1 MQKESMKQRIY
12 INDVAVRDGF
22 QIEKNII
29 STETKIALIDAL
41 SETGIAKIETTSFV
55 HPKLV
60 PNMADAAEVLA
71 NIKRVA
77 DVTYSVLVPNLKG
90 MERAIATHNAQGRI
104 DEINVVMSASE
115 THNRAN
121 VNRTCEES
129 FADFA
134 IMVKMASEAD
144 IRINGTVSTSFGCPF
159 EGYVPQTRV
168 MGFAKRYVDL
178 GFNGVTL
185 ADTTGMANPAQVE
198 RLSAAAVAQFRNIE
212 LTLHFH
218 NTRGMGLANVVAGIR
233 AGIVHYDGSLAGLG
247 GCPFAPGATG
257 NICTEDMVNMLEDM
271 DFDTGVDLDKLL
283 AAAVKM
289 PAIVGHDV
297 TGQVMRAGKTMH
309 LHAVPEKL
317 YTQ

>member
-1 MQKESMKQRIY
+1 VKQRIF

-41 SETGIAKIETTSFV
+41 SDTGIAKIETTSFV

-60 PNMADAAEVLA
+60 PNMADAVEVLA

-90 MERAIATHNAQGRI
+90 MERAITTHNAQGRI
-104 DEINVVMSASE
+104 DEINVVVSVSE
-115 THNRAN
+115 THNLAN
-121 VNRTCEES
+121 VNRTCDES

-134 IMVKMASEAD
+134 IMARMAKDAG
-144 IRINGTVSTSFGCPF
+144 IRINGSLSTSFGCPF
-159 EGYVPQTRV
+159 EGIVLEARV
-168 MGFAKRYVDL
+168 LDFAKRFVEL
-178 GFNGVTL
+178 GFDGVSL

-198 RLSAAAVAQFRNIE
+198 RLSSAAVKQFPNIE

-218 NTRGMGLANVVAGIR
+218 NTRGMGLANVLAGIR
-233 AGIVHYDGSLAGLG
+233 AGIVHYDGSLSGLG

-271 DFDTGVDLDKLL
+271 DFDTGVDLDRLL
-283 AAAVKM
+283 AAAVKV

-297 TGQVMRAGKTMH
+297 PGQVMRAGKTMH

>member
-1 MQKESMKQRIY
+1 MKQRIY

-29 STETKIALIDAL
+29 STESKIALIDAL

-60 PNMADAAEVLA
+60 PNMADAADVLA
-71 NIKRVA
+71 NIKRVPG
-77 DVTYSVLVPNLKG
+77 VMYSVLVPNLKG
-90 MERAIATHNAQGRI
+90 MERAVATHRSQGKI

-121 VNRTCEES
+121 INRTCEES

-134 IMVKMASEAD
+134 MMVKMAKEAG
-144 IRINGTVSTSFGCPF
+144 IRINGSISTSFGCPF
-159 EGYVPQTRV
+159 EGHVPEARV
-168 MGFAKRYVDL
+168 LGFAKRFKEL
-178 GFNGVTL
+178 GFDGVSL

-198 RLSAAAVAQFRNIE
+198 RLSAAAVAQLPGIE

-271 DFDTGVDLDKLL
+271 GFDTGVDLDKLL

-297 TGQVMRAGKTMH
+297 AGQVMRAGKTMH

>member
-1 MQKESMKQRIY
+1 MKQRIH

-29 STETKIALIDAL
+29 ATETKVALIDAL
-41 SETGIAKIETTSFV
+41 SATGLAKIEVTSFV

-60 PNMADAAEVLA
+60 PNMADAVEVLG
-71 NIKRVA
+71 NIARAPAVS
-77 DVTYSVLVPNLKG
+77 YSVLVPNLKG
-90 MERAIATHNAQGRI
+90 MERAIATHHSGGPI
-104 DEINVVMSASE
+104 DEINVVMSVSE

-121 VNRTCEES
+121 INRTCEES

-134 IMVKMASEAD
+134 VMIGLAKAAG
-144 IRINGTVSTSFGCPF
+144 IRMNGTLSTTFGCPF
-159 EGYVPQTRV
+159 EGHVPEDRV
-168 MGFAKRYVDL
+168 MMFAERYAAL

-185 ADTTGMANPAQVE
+185 ADTTGMANPAQVKRIASE
-198 RLSAAAVAQFRNIE
+198 AVKRLPGLE

-218 NTRGMGLANVVAGIR
+218 NTRGMGLANVVAGID
-233 AGIVHYDGSLAGLG
+233 AGIVSYDGSLAGLG

-271 DFDTGVDLDKLL
+271 GYDTHVDLDLLL

-289 PAIVGHDV
+289 PAIVGHEV
-297 TGQVMRAGKTMH
+297 PGQVMRAGKTLH
-309 LHAVPEKL
+309 LHAVPDKL

>member
-1 MQKESMKQRIY
+1 MKQRIY

-60 PNMADAAEVLA
+60 PNMADAVEVLA

-90 MERAIATHNAQGRI
+90 MERAIATHQSDGKI
-104 DEINVVMSASE
+104 DEINVVVSASE

-121 VNRTCEES
+121 VNRTCDES

-134 IMVKMASEAD
+134 IMVTMAKTAG
-144 IRINGTVSTSFGCPF
+144 IRINGSISTSFGCPF
-159 EGYVPQTRV
+159 EGYVPEDRV
-168 MGFAKRYVDL
+168 LGFARRFADL
-178 GFNGVTL
+178 GFDGVSL

-198 RLSAAAVAQFRNIE
+198 RLSSAAVKQFSNIE

-233 AGIVHYDGSLAGLG
+233 AGIVHYDGSLAGMG

-309 LHAVPEKL
+309 LHAVPGKL

>member
-1 MQKESMKQRIY
+1 MKQRIY

-22 QIEKNII
+22 QIERNFIP
-29 STETKIALIDAL
+29 TETKIALIDSL
-41 SETGIAKIETTSFV
+41 SDTGIAKIEVTSFV

-71 NIKRVA
+71 HIKRVA
-77 DVTYSVLVPNLKG
+77 GVNYSVLVPNVKG
-90 MERAIATHNAQGRI
+90 MERAIATHQGDGKI
-104 DEINVVMSASE
+104 NEINVVLSASE

-134 IMVKMASEAD
+134 VMINMAKDAG
-144 IRINGTVSTSFGCPF
+144 IRMNGTVSTSFGCPF
-159 EGYVPQTRV
+159 EGYVPEARV
-168 MGFAKRYVDL
+168 LGFAQRYVEL
-178 GFNGVTL
+178 GFEGVTL

-198 RLSAAAVAQFRNIE
+198 RMSAEAVKRFPGLP

-218 NTRGMGLANVVAGIR
+218 NTRGMGLANVLAGIR

-271 DFDTGVDLDKLL
+271 DFDTGVDLDLLL

-289 PAIVGHDV
+289 PMVVGHDV
-297 TGQVMRAGKTMH
+297 PGQVMRAGKTLH
-309 LHAVPEKL
+309 LHPVPDKL

>member
-1 MQKESMKQRIY
+1 MKQRIY

-41 SETGIAKIETTSFV
+41 SETGVAKIETTSFV

-60 PNMADAAEVLA
+60 PNMADAVEVLA
-71 NIKRVA
+71 NIKRAA

-90 MERAIATHNAQGRI
+90 MERAVATHQSDGKI
-104 DEINVVMSASE
+104 DEINVVVSASE

-121 VNRTCEES
+121 VNRTCDES

-134 IMVKMASEAD
+134 IMVTMAKTAG
-144 IRINGTVSTSFGCPF
+144 IRINGSISTSFGCPF
-159 EGYVPQTRV
+159 EGYVPEDRV
-168 MGFAKRYVDL
+168 LGFARRFADL
-178 GFNGVTL
+178 GFDGVSL

-198 RLSAAAVAQFRNIE
+198 RLSAAAVKQFSNIE

-218 NTRGMGLANVVAGIR
+218 NTRGMGLANVVAGIK

-271 DFDTGVDLDKLL
+271 DYDTGVDLDRLL

-289 PAIVGHDV
+289 PAIVSHDV

-309 LHAVPEKL
+309 LHAVPGKL

>member
-1 MQKESMKQRIY
+1 MKQRIF

-22 QIEKNII
+22 QIEKTVI
-29 STETKIALIDAL
+29 STETKVALIDAL
-41 SETGIAKIETTSFV
+41 SATGIAKIEATSFV

-60 PNMADAAEVLA
+60 PNMADGVEVLA
-71 NIKRVA
+71 NIQRVKG
-77 DVTYSVLVPNLKG
+77 VVVSVLVPNVKG
-90 MERAIATHNAQGRI
+90 MERAVETHLTRGRI
-104 DEINVVMSASE
+104 DEINVFMSASE

-121 VNRTCEES
+121 VNRTCDES

-134 IMVKMASEAD
+134 VMVRMARDAG
-144 IRINGTVSTSFGCPF
+144 IRMNGTVSTSFGCPF
-159 EGYVPQTRV
+159 EGHVPEDRV
-168 MGFAKRYVDL
+168 LGFAQRYVDL
-178 GFNGVTL
+178 GFDGVTL

-198 RLSAAAVAQFRNIE
+198 RLAGAAVTNCKGVE

-218 NTRGMGLANVVAGIR
+218 NTRSMGLANVVAGIR
-233 AGIVHYDGSLAGLG
+233 AGVFSYDGSLAGLG

-271 DFDTGVDLDKLL
+271 GYDTGVDLDLLL

-297 TGQVMRAGKTMH
+297 PGQVMRAGKTMH
-309 LHAVPEKL
+309 LHAVPQKL

>member
-1 MQKESMKQRIY
+1 MKQRIY

-41 SETGIAKIETTSFV
+41 SGAGINKIETTSFV

-60 PNMADAAEVLA
+60 PNMADAMEVLA
-71 NIKRVA
+71 NIARA
-77 DVTYSVLVPNLKG
+77 PDVTYSVLVPNLKG
-90 MERAIATHNAQGRI
+90 MERAIASHQGPGKI

-129 FADFA
+129 FAEFA
-134 IMVKMASEAD
+134 IMAKMAKAAG

-159 EGYVPQTRV
+159 EGYVPEQRV
-168 MGFAKRYVDL
+168 LGFAQRYADL
-178 GFNGVTL
+178 GFDGVTL

-198 RLSAAAVAQFRNIE
+198 RLSAAAVAQLRGVE

-218 NTRGMGLANVVAGIR
+218 NTRDMGLANVVAGIS
-233 AGIVHYDGSLAGLG
+233 AGIVHYDGSLAGVG

-271 DFDTGVDLDKLL
+271 DFDTGVDLDMLL

-309 LHAVPEKL
+309 LHAVPDKL

>member
-1 MQKESMKQRIY
+1 
-12 INDVAVRDGF
+12 
-22 QIEKNII
+22 
-29 STETKIALIDAL
+29 
-41 SETGIAKIETTSFV
+41 
-55 HPKLV
+55 
-60 PNMADAAEVLA
+60 
-71 NIKRVA
+71 
-77 DVTYSVLVPNLKG
+77 
-90 MERAIATHNAQGRI
+90 
-104 DEINVVMSASE
+104 
-115 THNRAN
+115 
-121 VNRTCEES
+121 
-129 FADFA
+129 
-134 IMVKMASEAD
+134 MVKMAKTAG
-144 IRINGTVSTSFGCPF
+144 IRINGSISTSFGCPF
-159 EGYVPQTRV
+159 EGYVPEDRV
-168 MGFAKRYVDL
+168 LGFARRFADL
-178 GFNGVTL
+178 GFDGVSL

-198 RLSAAAVAQFRNIE
+198 RVSSAAVRQLPNIE

-271 DFDTGVDLDKLL
+271 DYDTGVDLDRLL

-309 LHAVPEKL
+309 LHAVPDKL

>member
-1 MQKESMKQRIY
+1 MKQRIY

-22 QIEKNII
+22 QIEKTVI
-29 STETKIALIDAL
+29 STETKVALIDAL
-41 SETGIAKIETTSFV
+41 SATGIAKIEATSFV

-60 PNMADAAEVLA
+60 PNMADGVEVLA
-71 NIKRVA
+71 NIQRVKG
-77 DVTYSVLVPNLKG
+77 VVYSVLVPNVKG
-90 MERAIATHNAQGRI
+90 MERAVETHLTRGRI
-104 DEINVVMSASE
+104 DEINVFLSASE

-121 VNRTCEES
+121 VNRTCDES

-134 IMVKMASEAD
+134 VMVRMARDAG
-144 IRINGTVSTSFGCPF
+144 IRMNGTVSTSFGCPF
-159 EGYVPQTRV
+159 EGHVPEDRV
-168 MGFAKRYVDL
+168 LGFAQRYVDL
-178 GFNGVTL
+178 GFDGVTL

-198 RLSAAAVAQFRNIE
+198 RLARAAVTNCSGVE

-218 NTRGMGLANVVAGIR
+218 NTRSMGLANVVAGIR
-233 AGIVHYDGSLAGLG
+233 AGVFSYDGSLAGLG

-271 DFDTGVDLDKLL
+271 GYDTGVDLDLLL

-297 TGQVMRAGKTMH
+297 PGQVMRAGKTMH
-309 LHAVPEKL
+309 LHAVPQKL

>member
-1 MQKESMKQRIY
+1 MKQRIF

-22 QIEKNII
+22 QIEKTFIP
-29 STETKIALIDAL
+29 TETKIALIDAL
-41 SETGIAKIETTSFV
+41 SETGLRKIEVTSFV

-71 NIKRVA
+71 HIHRQPEV
-77 DVTYSVLVPNLKG
+77 VYTVLVPNVKG
-90 MERAIATHNAQGRI
+90 MERAVEVHATRGRI
-104 DEINVVMSASE
+104 DEVNVFVSVSE

-121 VNRTCEES
+121 VNRSTDES

-134 IMVKMASEAD
+134 RMMEMARAAGL
-144 IRINGTVSTSFGCPF
+144 RMNGSLSTSFGCPF
-159 EGYVPQTRV
+159 EGHVPEDRV
-168 MGFAKRYVDL
+168 LAFAERYAAL
-178 GFNGVTL
+178 GFHGINI
-185 ADTTGMANPAQVE
+185 ADTTGMANPAQVR
-198 RLSAAAVAQFRNIE
+198 RLCTEAVKRLPGIE
-212 LTLHFH
+212 ITLHFH
-218 NTRGMGLANVVAGIR
+218 NTRGMGLANVVAGIE
-233 AGIVHYDGSLAGLG
+233 AGVASYDGSLGGLG

-271 DFDTGVDLDKLL
+271 GYDTGVDLDKLL

-297 TGQVMRAGKTMH
+297 PGQVMRAGKTLH
-309 LHAVPEKL
+309 LHPVPDKL

>member
-1 MQKESMKQRIY
+1 MKQRIC

-29 STETKIALIDAL
+29 STETKIALIDSL
-41 SETGIAKIETTSFV
+41 SATGIAKIEVTSFV

-60 PNMADAAEVLA
+60 PNMADAVEVLT
-71 NIKRVA
+71 NIKRSA

-90 MERAIATHNAQGRI
+90 MERAIATHNLHGRI
-104 DEINVVMSASE
+104 DEVNVVMSASE

-121 VNRTCEES
+121 VNRTGDES

-134 IMVKMASEAD
+134 IMVSLAKQAG
-144 IRINGTVSTSFGCPF
+144 IRINGTVSTAFGCPF
-159 EGYVPQTRV
+159 EGHVPEQRV
-168 MGFAKRYVDL
+168 LAFAQRYVDL
-178 GFNGVTL
+178 GFDGVTL

-198 RLSAAAVAQFRNIE
+198 RLSSDALSLLSATAF
-212 LTLHFH
+212 TLHFH

-233 AGIVHYDGSLAGLG
+233 AGIVSYDASLAGLG

-283 AAAVKM
+283 AVAVKM
-289 PAIVGHDV
+289 PLIVGHEV

-309 LHAVPEKL
+309 LHPVPAKL

>member
-1 MQKESMKQRIY
+1 MKQRIY

-41 SETGIAKIETTSFV
+41 SETGLAKIETTSFV

-60 PNMADAAEVLA
+60 PNMADAVEVLA
-71 NIKRVA
+71 NIKRAA

-90 MERAIATHNAQGRI
+90 MERAIATHQSGARI
-104 DEINVVMSASE
+104 DEVNVVVSVSE

-121 VNRTCEES
+121 VNRTCDAS
-129 FADFA
+129 FVDFA
-134 IMVKMASEAD
+134 IMVGMAKEAG
-144 IRINGTVSTSFGCPF
+144 IRINGSLSTSFGCPF
-159 EGYVPQTRV
+159 EGYVPESRV
-168 MGFAKRYVDL
+168 LGFAARFADL
-178 GFNGVTL
+178 GFDGVSL

-198 RLSAAAVAQFRNIE
+198 RLSQAAVKQLPNIE

-309 LHAVPEKL
+309 LHAVPDKL

>member
-1 MQKESMKQRIY
+1 MKQRIY

-22 QIEKNII
+22 QIERNFIP
-29 STETKIALIDAL
+29 TETKIALIDSL
-41 SETGIAKIETTSFV
+41 SDTGIAKIEVTSFV

-71 NIKRVA
+71 HIKRVA
-77 DVTYSVLVPNLKG
+77 GVNYSVLVPNVKG
-90 MERAIATHNAQGRI
+90 MERAIATHQGDGKI
-104 DEINVVMSASE
+104 NEINVVLSASE

-134 IMVKMASEAD
+134 VMINMAKDAG
-144 IRINGTVSTSFGCPF
+144 IRMNGIVSTSFGCPF
-159 EGYVPQTRV
+159 EGYVPEARV
-168 MGFAKRYVDL
+168 LGFAQRYVEL
-178 GFNGVTL
+178 GFEGVTL

-198 RLSAAAVAQFRNIE
+198 RMSAEAVKRFPGLP

-218 NTRGMGLANVVAGIR
+218 NTRGMGLANVLAGIR

-271 DFDTGVDLDKLL
+271 DFDTGVDLDLLL

-289 PAIVGHDV
+289 PMVVGHDV
-297 TGQVMRAGKTMH
+297 PGQVMRAGKTLH
-309 LHAVPEKL
+309 LHPVPDKL

>member
-1 MQKESMKQRIY
+1 MKQRIF

-22 QIEKNII
+22 QIEKTVI
-29 STETKIALIDAL
+29 STETKVALIDAL
-41 SETGIAKIETTSFV
+41 SATGIAKIEATSFV

-60 PNMADAAEVLA
+60 PNMADGVEVLA
-71 NIKRVA
+71 NIQRVKG
-77 DVTYSVLVPNLKG
+77 VVVSVLVPNVKG
-90 MERAIATHNAQGRI
+90 MERAVETHLTRGRI
-104 DEINVVMSASE
+104 DEINVFMSASE

-121 VNRTCEES
+121 VNRTCDES

-134 IMVKMASEAD
+134 VMVRMARDAG
-144 IRINGTVSTSFGCPF
+144 IRMNGTVSTSFGCPF
-159 EGYVPQTRV
+159 EGHVPEDRV
-168 MGFAKRYVDL
+168 LGFAQRYVDL
-178 GFNGVTL
+178 GFDGVTL

-198 RLSAAAVAQFRNIE
+198 RLAGAAVTNCKGVE

-218 NTRGMGLANVVAGIR
+218 NTRSMGLANVVAGIR
-233 AGIVHYDGSLAGLG
+233 AGVFSYDGSLAGLG

-271 DFDTGVDLDKLL
+271 GYDTGVELDLLL

-297 TGQVMRAGKTMH
+297 PGQVMRAGKTMH
-309 LHAVPEKL
+309 LHAVPQKL

>member
-1 MQKESMKQRIY
+1 MKQRIY

-22 QIEKNII
+22 QIETTFIP
-29 STETKIALIDAL
+29 TETKIALIDSL
-41 SETGIAKIETTSFV
+41 SATGIAKIEVTSFV

-60 PNMADAAEVLA
+60 PNMADAVDVLSHI
-71 NIKRVA
+71 NRVNG
-77 DVTYSVLVPNLKG
+77 VTYSVLVPNLKG
-90 MERAIATHNAQGRI
+90 MERAIATHRDQGKI
-104 DEINVVMSASE
+104 DEINLVMSASE

-121 VNRTCEES
+121 VNRSCEQS

-134 IMVKMASEAD
+134 RMIKMAKDAG
-144 IRINGTVSTSFGCPF
+144 IRMNGTVSTAFGCPF
-159 EGYVPQTRV
+159 EGCVREDRV
-168 MGFAKRYVDL
+168 LGFGQRYVDL
-178 GFNGVTL
+178 GFDGVTL

-198 RLSAAAVAQFRNIE
+198 RLSAAAVKLFPGIA

-218 NTRGMGLANVVAGIR
+218 NTRGMGLANVIAGIR

-289 PAIVGHDV
+289 PLVVGHDV
-297 TGQVMRAGKTMH
+297 AGQVMRAGKTLH
-309 LHAVPEKL
+309 LHPVPDKL